1 MHSKRGNSE
10 LNYGVKLN
18 SYSDNPVLSGIY
30 ALSFVGVQRYLGSS
44 IDIHRRYRQHL
55 NLLKRNA
62 HCNPKLQNYYNKYGE
77 PDLVIIEVVE
87 RATEK
92 EVQELEQTY
101 LDVLDFSEVCNLGEV
116 AGGGYLS
123 DTINDKRKESLKKF
137 FADNP
142 DAICGENNPFYGR
155 KHTQETKEAIGNANR
170 GLKRSEEWK
179 ERKAADMRSRRGSHH
194 SEEHKQQ
201 LKENWSGS
209 NNPAAQ
215 SIEHE
220 GILYPSKKDLMNAFG
235 LTNYYQLSKFLNA

>member
-10 LNYGVKLN
+10 FNYRVKLV

-30 ALSFVGVQRYLGSS
+30 ALSFLDVERYLGSS
-44 IDIHRRYRQHL
+44 IDIHRRYKQHL

-62 HCNPKLQNYYNKYGE
+62 HHNQKLQNYYNKHGE
-77 PDLVIIEVVE
+77 PKLVIIEVVE
-87 RATEK
+87 QATEK
-92 EVQELEQTY
+92 EVQDLEQSY
-101 LDVLDFSEVCNLGEV
+101 LDVLDFSEVCNFSKI

-123 DTINDKRKESLKKF
+123 DEINDKRKASLKKF
-137 FADNP
+137 FEENP

-155 KHTQETKEAIGNANR
+155 RHTQKTKDAIGNANR

-179 ERKAADMRSRRGSHH
+179 EQKAADMRSRRGSLH

-201 LKENWSGS
+201 LREKWSGGG
-209 NNPAAQ
+209 NPSAQ
-215 SIEHE
+215 SIEHD
-220 GILYPSKKDLMNAFG
+220 GILYSSKKELMNSFG